1 MKRIYACFAIVAAL
15 LATAFYSS
23 FQVQRFADDISTDL
37 DCAIEAIR
45 TSDLPTARQALAR
58 GADRCDRMREKMN
71 HLLRTE
77 DFTELEAALRTAYF
91 TLKGENPPADAFK
104 AVRSGGFQE
113 NAGVQEVEFA
123 VGDIKLRTA
132 AVSGLGNTRRLLQQI
147 ERGEVHYDFVEV
159 MACPGGCVGG
169 GGTITEAE
177 R

>member
-45 TSDLPTARQALAR
+45 NSDLPTARQALAR

-77 DFTELEAALRTAYF
+77 DFTELEAALRTADGHLEQNAPEEDF
-91 TLKGENPPADAFK
+91 GELRRAQVKVETLQWRA
-104 AVRSGGFQE
+104 
-113 NAGVQEVEFA
+113 
-123 VGDIKLRTA
+123 
-132 AVSGLGNTRRLLQQI
+132 RRL
-147 ERGEVHYDFVEV
+147 R
-159 MACPGGCVGG
+159 
-169 GGTITEAE
+169 
-177 R
+177 

>member
-45 TSDLPTARQALAR
+45 NSDLPTARQALAR

-77 DFTELEAALRTAYF
+77 DFTELEAALRTADGHLEQNAPEEAF
-91 TLKGENPPADAFK
+91 VQAGGGKSGEIPRCG
-104 AVRSGGFQE
+104 AVRYQ
-113 NAGVQEVEFA
+113 
-123 VGDIKLRTA
+123 DRKA
-132 AVSGLGNTRRLLQQI
+132 A
-147 ERGEVHYDFVEV
+147 
-159 MACPGGCVGG
+159 
-169 GGTITEAE
+169 
-177 R
+177 